1 MKNWVIAVFLLSLN
15 AHPSFSQPVIET
27 RTLQSDQFKSVSVSS
42 LGGKVT
48 VLPGAQKSIEIK
60 ILADRKPY
68 LTAGEFNEIY
78 EIISKSENGK
88 ASLRIEKR
96 KRPFWDFFG
105 WDNSPG
111 YAIEIKVPPSIR
123 LSAESVGGDIT
134 ISGITG
140 DISAE
145 TLGGDLSLLDCSG
158 VLNLETFGGDLGL
171 QKVSGILEA
180 ETFGGDICGSYT
192 SGQFE
197 LSTFGGD
204 VTLTQNKALVKGSTF
219 GGEMQISDSR
229 E

>member
-1 MKNWVIAVFLLSLN
+1 MKNWVIAVFFLPQFALH
-15 AHPSFSQPVIET
+15 AFSQPVIET
-27 RTLQSDQFKSVSVSS
+27 RTLQSDQFKSVSISS
-42 LGGKVT
+42 LGGNVT
-48 VLPGAQKSIEIK
+48 VLPGVQQSIEIK

-68 LTAGEFNEIY
+68 LSTAEFNEVY
-78 EIISKSENGK
+78 EVICKSEHGK
-88 ASLRIEKR
+88 ATLRIEKR

-105 WDNSPG
+105 WDNSPR
-111 YAIEIKVPPSIR
+111 YAIEIKIPASIR
-123 LSAESVGGDIT
+123 LSAESVGGDVT

-145 TLGGDLSLLDCSG
+145 TLGGDLSLTNCSG

-171 QKVSGILEA
+171 QKVSGILDA

-219 GGEMQISDSR
+219 GGEMQISDSKK
-229 E
+229 